1 MWKPCGRRDSR
12 RPRSSRRPSSPPT
25 STTPI
30 AWQRAWASSQSAERS
45 LRAPAARRYT
55 VVRPPGRDGGTGR
68 REGLKNLWAQAREG
82 STPSPGTIRIRY
94 LLNRLSSLRMFPVQN
109 CARNVLTRF
118 WERDDRARG
127 EALDLMETRQLLATG
142 DKISLRDDGIAA
154 VDRLRLVPDHRDQTE
169 SMVVGGWN
177 PDPRGS

>member
-1 MWKPCGRRDSR
+1 MSEGLRRRGVQGAEDAPDVTDGYR
-12 RPRSSRRPSSPPT
+12 WCL
-25 STTPI
+25 
-30 AWQRAWASSQSAERS
+30 AWVE
-45 LRAPAARRYT
+45 
-55 VVRPPGRDGGTGR
+55 
-68 REGLKNLWAQAREG
+68 LKNLWAQAREG